1 MLKWHHLGKK
11 SEFQMRFEPMTPRD
25 LAGHSKTLSY
35 GDSMLRKFEIWVFDW
50 LINLSLFIQQD
61 GSPQPREVKHFQF
74 TGWPDHDLPPH
85 PTPFLAFLRR
95 VRFYN
100 PTDAGPIVVHCR

>member
-1 MLKWHHLGKK
+1 M
-11 SEFQMRFEPMTPRD
+11 
-25 LAGHSKTLSY
+25 
-35 GDSMLRKFEIWVFDW
+35 
-50 LINLSLFIQQD
+50 IQQD
-61 GSPQPREVKHFQF
+61 GAPQPREVKHFQF
-74 TGWPDHDLPPH
+74 TGWPDHGVPPH